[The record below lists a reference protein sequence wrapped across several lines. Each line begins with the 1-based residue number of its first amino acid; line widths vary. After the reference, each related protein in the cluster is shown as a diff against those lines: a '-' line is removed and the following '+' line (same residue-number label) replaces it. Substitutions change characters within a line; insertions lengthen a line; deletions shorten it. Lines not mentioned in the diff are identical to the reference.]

1 MRSFPVP
8 GRLLLLS
15 LGLFGAVPLTA
26 RQVLIVAVA
35 GAAWV
40 ASVIIMSWPG

>member
-1 MRSFPVP
+1 MP

-40 ASVIIMSWPG
+40 AIASVIIMSWPG